1 MINSGW
7 KLAAVA
13 VGMFAAGF
21 AARGTMA
28 TDVAYAQGAN
38 RVFEM
43 RTYTANPGKFD
54 ALKARF
60 RDHTIKLF
68 EKHGMTNIGYWIPA
82 DGEKANNTLVYILA
96 YPSREAAKKSW
107 AAFGADPDW
116 QKARAESEKDGA
128 ILVGRPE
135 SVYLNPADFST
146 IK

>member
-1 MINSGW
+1 MINSTWG
-7 KLAAVA
+7 AAALA

-21 AARGTMA
+21 AVRDSMTAE
-28 TDVAYAQGAN
+28 VAYAQGGD

-43 RTYTANPGKFD
+43 RTYTAPPGKLE

-60 RDHTIKLF
+60 RDHTTRLF

-82 DGEKANNTLVYILA
+82 DPPNSENTIVYILA

-107 AAFGADPDW
+107 ADFRADPEW
-116 QKARAESEKDGA
+116 QAVVKESEKDGRIVA
-128 ILVGRPE
+128 KVD
-135 SVYLNPADFST
+135 SVFLKPADFSK